1 MVWHVTLPLIRPGI
15 VVAGLFAFL
24 ISWSQYLLTLLIG
37 SGRVITLPILLFS
50 SAAGGNNTAIAVQA
64 LLFTAPA
71 LLLLIVTNRL
81 LTSGAAAGLGRL

>member
-1 MVWHVTLPLIRPGI
+1 MIWYITLPLISPGI

-50 SAAGGNNTAIAVQA
+50 SAAGGNNLTIAAQAI
-64 LLFTAPA
+64 LFTAPA
-71 LLLLIVTNRL
+71 LLLLLVTNRL
-81 LTSGAAAGLGRL
+81 LATDAVSGLGRL